1 VKPKEGLTILL
12 IILSGVYFSINKK
25 TIKETKVTIAGKIT
39 NPRGESVSFIN
50 QDTSYSTTTN
60 KNGAFTI
67 SFDLDSAT
75 YLRFE
80 HGPEGTAMYVNP
92 GDKIDL
98 TIDTESFDETI
109 KYRGSPSSS
118 FLAKKYLI
126 EEGSDYLG
134 EVYYMSSTQEYKT
147 YLESIK
153 NSIIDEFGDVN
164 DSKFINSEVA
174 NIDRDIEY
182 FIGRQEKL
190 SQYSNDVRSYMWE
203 TSEIS
208 RAFNFYAALDSLNTT
223 DFKSMTEQYTQ
234 AYQSSLNRVTNEEF
248 LATAKEGITKT
259 TNRWVEMKTA
269 VDNMPKEG
277 QPAIN
282 FNYPDIDGNNVS
294 LSNLKGKLVYVDVWA
309 TWCGPC
315 RAEIPYLQKLEVDYH
330 ERDVTFLSVSVDQD
344 KEAWRKMVADE
355 ELGGIQLWAD
365 GWSKITK
372 DYAIFGI
379 PRFML
384 FDTKGNIIS
393 TNAPRPSSDSIRE
406 LLDANL

>member
-1 VKPKEGLTILL
+1 MKLKEGLTILL
-12 IILSGVYFSINKK
+12 IISLVYFSINKK

-118 FLAKKYLI
+118 FLAKKYLL
-126 EEGSDYLG
+126 EERSDYLG

-223 DFKSMTEQYTQ
+223 EFKYMTEQYTQ
-234 AYQSSLNRVTNEEF
+234 SYQSSLNRVTNQEF
-248 LATAKEGITKT
+248 LATAKERITKT
-259 TNRWVEMKTA
+259 TNRWIEMKTA

-315 RAEIPYLQKLEVDYH
+315 RAEIPSLQKLEVDYH

-344 KEAWRKMVADE
+344 KEAWKKMVADE

>member
-1 VKPKEGLTILL
+1 MKLKEGLTILL

-25 TIKETKVTIAGKIT
+25 IIKKTKVTIAGKIT

-118 FLAKKYLI
+118 FLAKKYLL
-126 EEGSDYLG
+126 EERSDYLG

-223 DFKSMTEQYTQ
+223 EFKYMTEQYAQ
-234 AYQSSLNRVTNEEF
+234 SYLSSLNRVTNEEF
-248 LATAKEGITKT
+248 LATAKERITKT
-259 TNRWVEMKTA
+259 TNRWIEMKTA

-315 RAEIPYLQKLEVDYH
+315 RAEIPSLQKLEVDYH

-344 KEAWRKMVADE
+344 KEAWRKMVANE

-365 GWSKITK
+365 GWSQITK

>member
-1 VKPKEGLTILL
+1 
-12 IILSGVYFSINKK
+12 
-25 TIKETKVTIAGKIT
+25 
-39 NPRGESVSFIN
+39 
-50 QDTSYSTTTN
+50 
-60 KNGAFTI
+60 
-67 SFDLDSAT
+67 
-75 YLRFE
+75 
-80 HGPEGTAMYVNP
+80 
-92 GDKIDL
+92 
-98 TIDTESFDETI
+98 
-109 KYRGSPSSS
+109 
-118 FLAKKYLI
+118 
-126 EEGSDYLG
+126 
-134 EVYYMSSTQEYKT
+134 MSSTQEYKT

-190 SQYSNDVRSYMWE
+190 SQYSNDARSYMWE

-259 TNRWVEMKTA
+259 TNRWIEMKTA
-269 VDNMPKEG
+269 VDNIPKEG

-294 LSNLKGKLVYVDVWA
+294 LSSLKGKLVYVDVWA

-315 RAEIPYLQKLEVDYH
+315 RAEIPSLQKLEVDYH

>member
-1 VKPKEGLTILL
+1 MKLKEGLTILL
-12 IILSGVYFSINKK
+12 IISLVYFSINKK

-60 KNGAFTI
+60 KNGAFSI

-118 FLAKKYLI
+118 FLAKKYLL
-126 EEGSDYLG
+126 EERSDYLG

-223 DFKSMTEQYTQ
+223 EFKYMTEQYTQ
-234 AYQSSLNRVTNEEF
+234 SYQSSLNRVTNEEF
-248 LATAKEGITKT
+248 LATAKERITKT
-259 TNRWVEMKTA
+259 TNRWIEMKTA

-315 RAEIPYLQKLEVDYH
+315 RAEIPSLQKLEVDYH